1 MFQSK
6 LVILCPPLIFF
17 FKSRNIMSATLKFWR
32 NRIMTTQNIQICNC
46 CEVVSTESDHFFFT
60 IVYIP
65 KLWSIQLWHF
75 HVLSIFTYTYM
86 VWILYIKVK
95 TTFFFYLVQ
104 NFLVKSKMFRV
115 HLLLFYSYYNRY
127 IVYNICLYG
136 RAVPRIK
143 LERLCSEVFL
153 SSMFM
158 SNNVILLV

>member
-1 MFQSK
+1 MSA
-6 LVILCPPLIFF
+6 INFF
-17 FKSRNIMSATLKFWR
+17 VKSRNIMSATLKFWR

-46 CEVVSTESDHFFFT
+46 CEVESTESDHFFFT

-65 KLWSIQLWHF
+65 NLGSIQLWHF
-75 HVLSIFTYTYM
+75 HVLSILNYTCM
-86 VWILYIKVK
+86 VWILYIKGK
-95 TTFFFYLVQ
+95 TTIFFYLVQ

-127 IVYNICLYG
+127 IVYNICLYS

-143 LERLCSEVFL
+143 LEHLCSEVFL
-153 SSMFM
+153 SSMLM